1 MAGKEGRR
9 MSADID
15 IAGVFVHPLL
25 VAAILA
31 FALAEA
37 IGWMLAR
44 ARLYRFVWHRGLFDV
59 ALTIVLWAGIAG
71 LITGGSAATLL
82 APASLG

>member
-1 MAGKEGRR
+1 MTG
-9 MSADID
+9 DVN

-25 VAAILA
+25 LAAILA

-37 IGWMLAR
+37 IGWALAR

-71 LITGGSAATLL
+71 LIAGGDPAAALF
-82 APASLG
+82 S